1 MIKGLYPDTKGI
13 GLLQKPEKI
22 YLHHPNLQYALAE
35 DHSNIGN
42 MRESFFINQLSALAP
57 LSYANEGDFVFKGY
71 TFEVGGKNKTNK
83 QVKHLEKS
91 FIAADEIEIGHNHK
105 IPLWLFGFLY

>member
-1 MIKGLYPDTKGI
+1 MLF
-13 GLLQKPEKI
+13 
-22 YLHHPNLQYALAE
+22 AE
-35 DHSNIGN
+35 HNNIGN
-42 MRESFFINQLSALAP
+42 SRESFFINQLGHLAS
-57 LSYANEGDFVFKGY
+57 LSYAKEGDFKFKGF

-91 FIAADEIEIGHNHK
+91 FVAADEIEIEHNHK